1 MSVDSNIEPLLI
13 VRDDDDDDDDIEE
26 IDSLDT
32 TEISTLLN
40 QGKAL

>member
-13 VRDDDDDDDDIEE
+13 VRDDDDDDDIEE
-26 IDSLDT
+26 IDSSDT

>member
-26 IDSLDT
+26 IDSSDT
-32 TEISTLLN
+32 TEISTHLN

>member
-13 VRDDDDDDDDIEE
+13 VRDDDDDDDIEE
-26 IDSLDT
+26 IDSSDT
-32 TEISTLLN
+32 TEISTHLN

>member
-13 VRDDDDDDDDIEE
+13 VRDDDDDDDIEE